1 MSYKSFVKGFF
12 LIFLLTFLI
21 ACGDDSD
28 EASTD
33 KEAEDT
39 TEETSDSSDSESA
52 STSGGELRV
61 AFSAQPPVLDP
72 QVDTAIITAEIMGHV
87 FEPLVTTD
95 SDYNIVPMLAE
106 SFEQSDDGLTITF
119 HLREGVLFHNGE
131 EMVAEDVVASMNRW
145 KDGPGGRGQ
154 FSNAI
159 FEEVDEY
166 TVDLVME

>member
-1 MSYKSFVKGFF
+1 MLNTNFLKVFG
-12 LIFLLTFLI
+12 LIFILAIAT
-21 ACGDDSD
+21 ACGADDAGTNNNVTNESG
-28 EASTD
+28 TN
-33 KEAEDT
+33 
-39 TEETSDSSDSESA
+39 DSEGES
-52 STSGGELRV
+52 ELRV

-106 SFEQSDDGLTITF
+106 SYDQSDDGLTITF

-145 KDGPGGRGQ
+145 KD
-154 FSNAI
+154 
-159 FEEVDEY
+159 
-166 TVDLVME
+166 